1 MGDVDVVPSLFPLL
15 LAPFVPGKDSSS
27 ASDMEAGLS
36 PIPELLAVEIR
47 LTLEQ

>member
-15 LAPFVPGKDSSS
+15 LTPFVPGNDFSST
-27 ASDMEAGLS
+27 SDMEAELS
-36 PIPELLAVEIR
+36 PIPELLVVEIG

>member
-15 LAPFVPGKDSSS
+15 LAPFVPGNDCSS
-27 ASDMEAGLS
+27 ASDMEAEFS
-36 PIPELLAVEIR
+36 PIPELQAVEIG